1 MLYFEDFHEGQT
13 FSCGSKTVDKDE
25 VIAFATA
32 YDPQPFH
39 IDEEAAKASP
49 YGGLIAS
56 GWHTAA
62 MVMRML
68 VDDVFADS
76 ASMGS
81 PGLDEIRWVRPV
93 RPGDTLRVEMKVLG
107 VKASQ
112 SKPDRGFVDVAYKV
126 FNQEDTVVMTF
137 RGTGMYGRRPIGEE
151 AGDA

>member
-13 FSCGSKTVDKDE
+13 FSCGGKTVDKDE
-25 VIAFATA
+25 VI
-32 YDPQPFH
+32 

-112 SKPDRGFVDVAYKV
+112 SKPHRGFVDVAYKV
-126 FNQEDTVVMTF
+126 FNQDDVVVMSF
-137 RGTGMYGRRPIGEE
+137 RGTGMYGRRPTGET
-151 AGDA
+151 

>member
-13 FSCGSKTVDKDE
+13 FSSGGKTVDKDE

-107 VKASQ
+107 VKASA

-126 FNQEDTVVMTF
+126 FNQDDVVVMTF
-137 RGTGMYGRRPIGEE
+137 RGTGMYGRRPTGET
-151 AGDA
+151 